1 MHCRES
7 LKASE
12 RNTNLFISR
21 KGKKWVSLAGEVHLH
36 AVHTCTMKSCQT
48 PPRRRHGVKRWM
60 VKEGT
65 GLEKNH
71 CVLFIGSTGGWGT
84 SLMATED
91 PHLRGRSVSLPL
103 PP

>member
-1 MHCRES
+1 M
-7 LKASE
+7 
-12 RNTNLFISR
+12 
-21 KGKKWVSLAGEVHLH
+21 
-36 AVHTCTMKSCQT
+36 
-48 PPRRRHGVKRWM
+48 KRWM